1 MNTTEKQVNCEDEV
15 EVIKK
20 KAYLIIGV
28 LPRDTRAVAQQIQ
41 VNLEF
46 ETEMS
51 VNHVSEQD
59 MVSEYV
65 FNKGYHPLC
74 LKEWLEPI
82 KNKVII
88 HLLEKTESAIK
99 SDYIHGVIID
109 GSFALD
115 AEVRK
120 AYSEILEEQGYEVV
134 VIPVQSDM
142 LSIISYGLAT
152 GTSLKSLY
160 SLWKK
165 YNQQF
170 TRTYEPMEDMSTAI
184 VVDENVSDPILIEII
199 QSLAKKNQ
207 IIVISKKLQY
217 GGEYPFV
224 VNHVMIGDNKI
235 DVFWTKIA
243 YHFNVKLV
251 IESNAD
257 DLHKWHKISV
267 PVISLTS
274 QFALEKNSI

>member
-1 MNTTEKQVNCEDEV
+1 MSEEIKNYEV
-15 EVIKK
+15 EIIKK

-28 LPRDTRAVAQQIQ
+28 IPRDTRAVAQQIQ
-41 VNLEF
+41 ARLEY
-46 ETEMS
+46 ETKGRID
-51 VNHVSEQD
+51 HVSEQD
-59 MVSEYV
+59 MMYEYV
-65 FNKGYHPLC
+65 SVKGYHPLC
-74 LKEWLEPI
+74 LKEWLDPI

-88 HLLEKTESAIK
+88 HLLDKTEYAFGNE
-99 SDYIHGVIID
+99 YIHGVIID

-120 AYSEILEEQGYEVV
+120 VYSEILEEQGYEVV
-134 VIPVQSDM
+134 VVPVQSDM

-170 TRTYEPMEDMSTAI
+170 SRTYEPMVDMPPAI
-184 VVDENVSDPILIEII
+184 VVDEDVSDPILIEII
-199 QSLAKKNQ
+199 QSMAKKNQ

-267 PVISLTS
+267 PVIGLTS